1 MNIVENNSRANTTS
15 TRSTQYPNNAPG
27 PPFHVSSINSID
39 LRTAPR
45 VSSREALATTG
56 SHDFPPGWFPAQ
68 DGNEMDLSGGEKGVD
83 HDSPVTISS
92 QSRGGS
98 TSQSS
103 YSPGQQNELHVPYR
117 ASPELPYSNLVPNG
131 SAIFPGF
138 VSTNEAFSMNN
149 FDTSGDMGHAGYN
162 DGLVMGSEWDY
173 AALNAASGL
182 PAMADASWDSML
194 ESVTTGW
201 ESVSQV
207 HDSQANIFGAR

>member
-1 MNIVENNSRANTTS
+1 
-15 TRSTQYPNNAPG
+15 
-27 PPFHVSSINSID
+27 
-39 LRTAPR
+39 
-45 VSSREALATTG
+45 
-56 SHDFPPGWFPAQ
+56 
-68 DGNEMDLSGGEKGVD
+68 MDLSGGEKGVD

-103 YSPGQQNELHVPYR
+103 YSPGQQNELQMPYR
-117 ASPELPYSNLVPNG
+117 ASPKAPYSNLAPNG
-131 SAIFPGF
+131 STDFLGF

-149 FDTSGDMGHAGYN
+149 FDTSGDMGSTGYN
-162 DGLVMGSEWDY
+162 DGLIMGNEWDY
-173 AALNAASGL
+173 AALNAGSGL

-207 HDSQANIFGAR
+207 HDNQANIFGTR